1 MAEFFTGIQH
11 FLGSLLAFFYE
22 LIPSF
27 GISIILL
34 TIAINVALFPLTL
47 RQTRATRA
55 FQAIQPE
62 IKRIQKE
69 HKDDKEKMQAELA
82 RAQKEAGA
90 TPGGC
95 LIPMLVQLPI
105 WFALFRVFR
114 NVAAI
119 AHGTDGVVPVIP
131 ADSSLLTAIEGGNT
145 EFLGMSLGTTMS
157 DGIGAGLIAALPYAA
172 LLVLMVSAQYVQQWY
187 SQRGM
192 VQPQDGSGRKGGSQQ
207 IVTRI
212 MPLFIG
218 FISWRFPA
226 GLVLYWATSNVV
238 RLGQQSLIFHL
249 DGPPSSAASENRSEN
264 EEDEE
269 SGEDGP
275 TRKPPSIS
283 KKKKGRRRRG
293 G

>member
-1 MAEFFTGIQH
+1 MGEIFTGIQH
-11 FLGSLLAFFYE
+11 FLGSMLAFFYE

-47 RQTRATRA
+47 RQTRATRS

-69 HKDDKEKMQAELA
+69 HKDDKETMQKELA
-82 RAQKEAGA
+82 RVQKEAGA

-95 LIPMLVQLPI
+95 LLPMLIQLPI

-114 NVAAI
+114 NVAMI
-119 AHGTDGVVPVIP
+119 AHGTEGVVPVIP
-131 ADSSLLTAIEGGNT
+131 ADSSLLAAIEGGNT
-145 EFLGMSLGTTMS
+145 QFLGMSLGTTMS
-157 DGIGAGLIAALPYAA
+157 DGIGGGLMAAAPYAA
-172 LLVLMVSAQYVQQWY
+172 LLILMVSAQYVQQWY

-192 VQPQDGSGRKGGSQQ
+192 VRSEDKPGSGGTQQ
-207 IVTRI
+207 VVTRI

-249 DGPPSSAASENRSEN
+249 DGPPSAGVSADNGEA
-264 EEDEE
+264 EDEE
-269 SGEDGP
+269 GDTQKP
-275 TRKPPSIS
+275 PPKPPSIS
-283 KKKKGRRRRG
+283 KKKKGRRRRNS
-293 G
+293 

>member
-1 MAEFFTGIQH
+1 MGELFTGIQH
-11 FLGSLLAFFYE
+11 FLGSALAFFYD

-27 GISIILL
+27 GISIVLL
-34 TIAINVALFPLTL
+34 TVAINVVLFPLTL
-47 RQTRATRA
+47 RQTRATRS

-69 HKDDKEKMQAELA
+69 HKDDKEAMQKELA
-82 RAQKEAGA
+82 RVQKEAGA

-95 LIPMLVQLPI
+95 LLPMLVQLPI

-114 NVAAI
+114 NVAMI
-119 AHGTDGVVPVIP
+119 AHGTEAVVPVIP
-131 ADSSLLTAIEGGNT
+131 TDSSLLTAIEAGKT
-145 EFLGMSLGTTMS
+145 QFLGMSLGTTMS
-157 DGIGAGLIAALPYAA
+157 DGIGGGLVAAIPYAA
-172 LLVLMVSAQYVQQWY
+172 LLVLMVAAQYVQQWY
-187 SQRGM
+187 SQRGA
-192 VQPQDGSGRKGGSQQ
+192 VSPQGKAGQKGTQQ
-207 IVTRI
+207 AVTRI

-249 DGPPSSAASENRSEN
+249 DGPPSALVSPDDHEEDDN
-264 EEDEE
+264 EESDDE
-269 SGEDGP
+269 SP
-275 TRKPPSIS
+275 SRKPPSIS

-293 G
+293 